1 MLLELASKVLPR
13 GEIQHGAWGRDIG
26 LNEHDAPGAVK
37 HAQRKAALG
46 ARDLV
51 VIELHGVDG
60 AAAEL
65 VILRVGTKYR
75 RQQDAR
81 ALALWMGG
89 ELFSSFL
96 SSMDLHL

>member
-1 MLLELASKVLPR
+1 M
-13 GEIQHGAWGRDIG
+13 
-26 LNEHDAPGAVK
+26 K
-37 HAQRKAALG
+37 HPQGKAALG
-46 ARDLV
+46 ARDLI

-65 VILRVGTKYR
+65 VILRVGTEYR

-81 ALALWMGG
+81 ALPFGMGG
-89 ELFSSFL
+89 ELVSSFL